1 MRKEKPYV
9 VAFGA
14 ACIDEYYETA
24 EWPCAGN
31 KALVNFTGEMVG
43 GMIPNA
49 ACVFAGYG
57 IKTYFCDVM
66 NESSASDRIKAD
78 LEKYGLDVSHV
89 ISNKSL
95 SDAKCI
101 IVRAKGDRTILV
113 VDGHKPEIELP
124 GETKELFYQAAYI
137 YSTPSELR
145 NIKNVLEFMKEA
157 KKSGAKFVLDIEAS
171 TFAKEDRSMLE
182 RSDVLFFNEYGMEKC
197 RGVQEEKTF
206 VKSLLKKGVGVITV
220 TQGAKGSITYTK
232 EKVVQ
237 APAMKVAALDP
248 TGAGDTFNSSF
259 VRCLIEGY
267 DIQAAARFANA
278 AAGVSVT
285 KLGPKGGV
293 ASVQE
298 VEAVAKAY
306 YG

>member
-66 NESSASDRIKAD
+66 NESPASDRIKAD

-124 GETKELFYQAAYI
+124 EETKELFYQAAYI

-171 TFAKEDRSMLE
+171 TFAKKDRSMLE

-220 TQGAKGSITYTK
+220 TQGVKGSITYTK

-298 VEAVAKAY
+298 IEAVAKAY